1 MSEALTTA
9 WLLAGALAVGLVLGT
24 ERGWEQRA
32 EAEGTRPA
40 GLRTFTLTALLGGV
54 AGQLP
59 PAAAAAVLAIAAA
72 ALCGFMALVYW
83 QARRLEH
90 DLGITTVVA
99 LLLALA
105 LGALAGFGEPLA
117 AVAVAVV
124 AALILYLKPLL
135 HGWLARIE
143 PRELVAGLQLLLI
156 SAVVLPLLPNR
167 GMGPFAA
174 LNPFAIWL
182 FVVLL
187 SGLSFLGYLLT
198 KLLGARRGIALA
210 ALCGGLVSSTAV
222 TLTFARAARDTPG
235 AARALAAGI
244 VAAST
249 IMLGRVAAITVAA
262 NLPLAIRLGP
272 ALATMLAV
280 SLLIALGL
288 LRHGAAAAP
297 ASPIF
302 PNPFELRP
310 ALQMGALITAVMLL
324 SKALYALIG
333 DAGLWTVA
341 AISGLADVD
350 AITISAAQLGAEDA
364 AMRAAAVAILV
375 AVAAN
380 TIVKGVMVAAIE
392 RGRAAVT
399 VALAY
404 LLTLLAGAAVLL
416 WRLPHAG
423 P

>member
-32 EAEGTRPA
+32 AAEGARPA
-40 GLRTFTLTALLGGV
+40 GLRTFTLAALLGGV
-54 AGQLP
+54 TGQLP

-72 ALCGFMALVYW
+72 GLSGFMALAYW

-90 DLGITTVVA
+90 DLGLTTVVA

-105 LGALAGFGEPLA
+105 LGAVAGFGQPLA

-124 AALILYLKPLL
+124 AALILYLKPQL

-143 PRELVAGLQLLLI
+143 PRELIAGLQLLLI

-187 SGLSFLGYLLT
+187 SALSFLGYLLT

-222 TLTFARAARDTPG
+222 TLTFARAARDAPA
-235 AARALAAGI
+235 AARPLAAGI

-249 IMLGRVAAITVAA
+249 IMLGRIAAITAAA
-262 NLPLAIRLGP
+262 NLPLALRLGP
-272 ALATMLAV
+272 ALAAMLV
-280 SLLIALGL
+280 ISLLASLVL
-288 LRHGAAAAP
+288 LWRSAGPAP

-302 PNPFELRP
+302 ANPFEFLP
-310 ALQMGALITAVMLL
+310 ALQMGAVIAGVMLL
-324 SKALYALIG
+324 SKTLYALVG
-333 DAGLWTVA
+333 EAGLWTVA
-341 AISGLADVD
+341 AVSGLADVD
-350 AITISAAQLGAEDA
+350 AITLSAAQLGAEEA
-364 AMRAAAVAILV
+364 VLRAAAIAILIAIV
-375 AVAAN
+375 AN
-380 TIVKGVMVAAIE
+380 TIVKAVMVALIE

-399 VALAY
+399 VMAAY
-404 LLTLLAGAAVLL
+404 LLTLLTGCGVLL
-416 WRLPHAG
+416 WRLA
-423 P
+423 

>member
-1 MSEALTTA
+1 
-9 WLLAGALAVGLVLGT
+9 
-24 ERGWEQRA
+24 
-32 EAEGTRPA
+32 
-40 GLRTFTLTALLGGV
+40 
-54 AGQLP
+54 
-59 PAAAAAVLAIAAA
+59 
-72 ALCGFMALVYW
+72 
-83 QARRLEH
+83 
-90 DLGITTVVA
+90 
-99 LLLALA
+99 
-105 LGALAGFGEPLA
+105 
-117 AVAVAVV
+117 VAVV

>member
-1 MSEALTTA
+1 MSAALTTA
-9 WLLAGALAVGLVLGT
+9 WLLAGALAVGLILGT

-32 EAEGTRPA
+32 EAEGARPA
-40 GLRTFTLTALLGGV
+40 GLRTFTLAALLGGV

-99 LLLALA
+99 LLLALV
-105 LGALAGFGEPLA
+105 LGAVAGFGEPLA

-124 AALILYLKPLL
+124 AALILYLKPQL

-187 SGLSFLGYLLT
+187 SSLSFLGYLAT

-235 AARALAAGI
+235 AARPLAAGI

-249 IMLGRVAAITVAA
+249 IMLGRVAAITAAA
-262 NLPLAIRLGP
+262 NLPLAMRLGP

-280 SLLIALGL
+280 SLSVALGL
-288 LRHGAAAAP
+288 LRRGAEPAP

-302 PNPFELRP
+302 PNPFELVP
-310 ALQMGALITAVMLL
+310 ALQMGALIAAVMLF
-324 SKALYALIG
+324 SKALYALVG

-341 AISGLADVD
+341 AVSGLADVD
-350 AITISAAQLGAEDA
+350 AITLSAAQLGTDDA
-364 AMRAAAVAILV
+364 VLRAAAIAILV

-380 TIVKGVMVAAIE
+380 TVVKGVMVAVIE

-416 WRLPHAG
+416 WWLPHAG
-423 P
+423 A